1 MIDFL
6 SSWAKSLG
14 LAIVVVSILE
24 MLIPNNKTKKYIRMV
39 MGIFILFNI
48 ISPLVE
54 NKDIL
59 DIDSI
64 DFSKYTTDYEI
75 TTNEKLDQ
83 TSMNE
88 RIAQLYKEEIE
99 KDITK
104 KIEEKGF
111 KVNNCKVSAD
121 LQENDEKSKIT
132 KIKLSLEKNNNTN
145 YKQEEHKESVEN
157 TLVKEVQK
165 IRKISIGSSEENDSK
180 TDVNVSKADIS
191 NIKNFLIE
199 EYEVNE
205 KCLEIN

>member
-59 DIDSI
+59 DLNSI
-64 DFSKYTTDYEI
+64 DFSEYTTDYEN
-75 TTNEKLDQ
+75 TTNERVDQ
-83 TSMNE
+83 TSMNK
-88 RIAQLYKEEIE
+88 RIAQLYKEEME
-99 KDITK
+99 KEIIK
-104 KIEEKGF
+104 KIEEQGF
-111 KVNNCKVSAD
+111 KVNNCEVNVD
-121 LQENDEKSKIT
+121 LQENDEQSKIT
-132 KIKLSLEKNNNTN
+132 KIKLSLEKNNDTD
-145 YKQEEHKESVEN
+145 YTQEEHKESVEN

-165 IRKISIGSSEENDSK
+165 IRKISISSSGENNSK
-180 TDVNVSKADIS
+180 TDVNVSKTDIS
-191 NIKNFLIE
+191 NIKKFLIE

>member
-111 KVNNCKVSAD
+111 KVNNCKVSVD